1 MSIHDMLL
9 PKTENPTDVKEIIRN
24 HVSEISDL
32 ANININMLNVEH
44 IGLGLDKLQF
54 MRVVEVFDKVAERLE
69 TPGI

>member
-1 MSIHDMLL
+1 MLL

-32 ANININMLNVEH
+32 ANININIEAEALNVEH
-44 IGLGLDKLQF
+44 LGLGLDKLQF